1 MAEKTYLAVDLGASG
16 GRVLAGFFDGQR
28 LRVEELHRFENRAV
42 EAAGSLYW
50 DVLGLWSHVRD
61 GLRLAGSRLKAVE
74 SVGVDTWG
82 VDFAL
87 LARGDALLEN
97 PHSYRDPRTGGMMDQ
112 AIAGVGR
119 KEIFAQTGLQF
130 MPINTLYQF
139 MSLRAQ
145 RSPLLDVAESL
156 LLMPD
161 LFHWL
166 LTGAKG
172 NEFTNATTTQFF
184 NPTRRTWA
192 ADLFARLDLPAR
204 LLGEVLEPGTRLGPL
219 RPQVAKDTG
228 LAGVDVVLPGT
239 HDTASAVLAVPA
251 EATSGDAP
259 DWCYISSG
267 TWLLMGVELPQPVI
281 NDDCLALNFTNEGGV
296 GQTVRLLK
304 NITGLWL
311 LQECRRVWRDSGSDQ
326 TWEEITRQAEESRPL
341 AALVDP
347 DHESFQSPGDM
358 PAAIREFCRRTGQ
371 HVPDSVGEIV
381 RSAIESV
388 AMKSRYVLSGLE
400 KLVGSRLETIHVVG
414 GGTQN
419 RALCQATADACGRP
433 VVAGPVEATAIGN
446 VLMQAIASGAI
457 GSIGEAREIVRRS
470 FPIARY
476 GPRQAS
482 LWNEAYERFVGLL
495 DDVGGP

>member
-1 MAEKTYLAVDLGASG
+1 MAEKAYLAVDLGASG
-16 GRVLAGFFDGQR
+16 GRVLAGLFDGSR

-42 EAAGSLYW
+42 EAAGGLYW
-50 DVLGLWSHVRD
+50 DLLALWSHVRD
-61 GLRLAGSRLKAVE
+61 GLRLAGSRLKSIE

-87 LARGDALLEN
+87 LGRGDVLLEN
-97 PHSYRDPRTGGMMDQ
+97 PHSYRDPRSNGMMDQ
-112 AIAGVGR
+112 AIARLGR

-130 MPINTLYQF
+130 MPINTLYQY
-139 MSLRAQ
+139 MSLHAQ
-145 RSPLLDVAESL
+145 RSPLLEVAESL

-166 LTGAKG
+166 LTGVKG

-184 NPTRRTWA
+184 DPSRRSWA
-192 ADLFARLDLPAR
+192 VDLLTRLDLPTQ
-204 LLGEVLEPGTRLGPL
+204 LLGSILEPGTRLGPL

-251 EATSGDAP
+251 ESSAASTP

-267 TWLLMGVELPQPVI
+267 TWLLMGVELPRPII

-311 LQECRRVWRDSGSDQ
+311 LQECRRVWRDAGSDQ
-326 TWEEITRQAEESRPL
+326 SWEELAQQAEAARPL
-341 AALVDP
+341 ASLVDP

-358 PAAIREFCRRTGQ
+358 PLAIREFCRRSGQ
-371 HVPDSVGEIV
+371 PVPESRGEIV
-381 RSAIESV
+381 RCAIESV
-388 AMKSRYVLSGLE
+388 AFKSRFVLDRLE
-400 KLVGSRLETIHVVG
+400 KLVGGALQTIHVVG

-419 RALCQATADACGRP
+419 RTLCQATADACGRP

-446 VLMQAIASGAI
+446 VLVQAIASGAI
-457 GSIGEAREIVRRS
+457 GSIAEAREIVRRS
-470 FPIARY
+470 FPLVRY
-476 GPRQAS
+476 EPREAS
-482 LWNEAYERFVGLL
+482 RRNEAHERFVSLL
-495 DDVGGP
+495 PR